1 MIEGGVPITSAI
13 STIGED
19 TDNAT
24 MRSTL
29 GQICDRMQKG
39 ETFSDA
45 IADFPK
51 VFNSLFCAMINA
63 GERGGALPM
72 ALNRLAHYFDNRD
85 KLIRKVKTAMSY
97 PVFVLGFIS
106 FIVIMIMTFI
116 IPRFRLIF
124 KQIGSDLPIFT
135 KIYMGVY
142 DFILAYLLF
151 IVIGLGLGIFALIT
165 YSKTKA
171 GHERMSKLT
180 LRIPLIGKI
189 ISQAFVA
196 TFCRTLSTL
205 LSSGV
210 PILESLNILS
220 GMSKNDVIRAAV
232 LRTREHIVEGSSISL
247 AMASTGFFPN
257 LVVKMAQVG
266 EESGSLPS
274 VLDRTADYYERRIDS
289 LLTTLTGV
297 MEPALII
304 FVGAIVLVTVLAL
317 YLPIFSLSD
326 MKK

>member
-1 MIEGGVPITSAI
+1 M
-13 STIGED
+13 
-19 TDNAT
+19 
-24 MRSTL
+24 
-29 GQICDRMQKG
+29 
-39 ETFSDA
+39 
-45 IADFPK
+45 
-51 VFNSLFCAMINA
+51 
-63 GERGGALPM
+63 
-72 ALNRLAHYFDNRD
+72 
-85 KLIRKVKTAMSY
+85 
-97 PVFVLGFIS
+97 
-106 FIVIMIMTFI
+106 
-116 IPRFRLIF
+116 
-124 KQIGSDLPIFT
+124 
-135 KIYMGVY
+135 YMGVY
-142 DFILAYLLF
+142 DFILAYLPF
-151 IVIGLGLGIFALIT
+151 IVIGLGVGIFALIT

-171 GHERMSKLT
+171 GHERMSKFT
-180 LRIPLIGKI
+180 LRIPIIGKI

-232 LRTREHIVEGSSISL
+232 LRTREHIVEGSNISL

-257 LVVKMAQVG
+257 LVIKMTQVG